1 MECLVSSQRIMSDFF
16 KISNALNVISSRF
29 PMGVETIYKFLEIA
43 FIMKKKFLG
52 IFFLIFF
59 NSSLYADENNKS
71 IRIGLLA
78 PLTGTY
84 SELGNSLLY
93 SLQLALEEINDENVI
108 IVPRDS
114 GFNEKEKLNKAINEI
129 KSNNVKVV
137 IGPITNEEFE
147 IAEKHNDLVFISPSN
162 INSKFSNNIISIG
175 ISLES
180 QLIALLNFIKKQKK
194 TKTVIIYPKNQFTKL
209 IENELESLNLSN
221 IKTFTY
227 NPNPEV
233 LTGEIEKL
241 TNYAQRKK
249 NLKLRKKM
257 FEDKDD
263 EASIKEL
270 ERLDQ
275 LYTLGG
281 VNFDSVIIIDFGNS
295 LKSVLTSLVYTDVNQ
310 ETVLFTTV
318 NQWFDESIFYENTI
332 KKLYYP
338 SVNYNE
344 FKKYNEKYFK
354 KFNIYPNEITILTYD
369 ALGLIYY
376 AWKKNGVIKSIND
389 FSFKSKIKGKIGTF
403 SFKNQ
408 KVLQELNIYK
418 IENKKFVKY

>member
-1 MECLVSSQRIMSDFF
+1 MNI
-16 KISNALNVISSRF
+16 N
-29 PMGVETIYKFLEIA
+29 
-43 FIMKKKFLG
+43 
-52 IFFLIFF
+52 F
-59 NSSLYADENNKS
+59 NLYADENNKS

-114 GFNEKEKLNKAINEI
+114 GLNEKEKLNKAINEI

-162 INSKFSNNIISIG
+162 INSRFSNNIISIG

-180 QLIALLNFIKKQKK
+180 QLLALIKFIKKQKK
-194 TKTVIIYPKNQFTKL
+194 NKTVIMYPENQYSGL
-209 IENELESLNLSN
+209 IEKELKNLNLTN

-227 NPNPEV
+227 SPNPEV
-233 LTGEIEKL
+233 LTGEIEEL
-241 TNYAQRKK
+241 TNYTERKR
-249 NLKLRKKM
+249 NLELRKKM
-257 FEDKDD
+257 FEDKED
-263 EASIKEL
+263 EESKKEL
-270 ERLDQ
+270 ERLEQ
-275 LYTLGG
+275 LYTLGD
-281 VNFDSVIIIDFGNS
+281 VNFDSLIIIDFGSN
-295 LKSVLTSLVYTDVNQ
+295 LKSVLTSLVYTDVDQ
-310 ETVLFTTV
+310 GKVLITTV

-332 KKLYYP
+332 KDLYYP
-338 SVNYNE
+338 SVNYKE
-344 FKKYNEKYFK
+344 FKKYNEKYFAEY
-354 KFNIYPNEITILTYD
+354 NIFPNEITILTYD

-376 AWKKNGVIKSIND
+376 TWKQKGMIRSIND

-408 KVLQELNIYK
+408 KVIQELDIYK
-418 IENKKFVKY
+418 TDNKKFIKF